1 HRRRRRRRHR
11 REPRRSLT
19 LSTPAS
25 TGSAVALPLLLAL
38 ALVLLALGAGLA
50 RLPGRALGRG
60 LELIEPLAE
69 RAGQR
74 AQLADLVAQPPHV
87 VGERGALLQ
96 IADHLAG
103 AAAQPAVELAIDQ
116 AAERIDRR
124 RIADHG
130 ERLDGGG
137 LDAEVAV
144 REHQLEPL
152 ADVAGLAI

>member
-1 HRRRRRRRHR
+1 SIPATWRMSY
-11 REPRRSLT
+11 RS
-19 LSTPAS
+19 AI
-25 TGSAVALPLLLAL
+25 ALLLLLL
-38 ALVLLALGAGLA
+38 ALVLLALAAALA
-50 RLPGRALGRG
+50 RLAGPAPGGG
-60 LELIEPLAE
+60 LELVDPLAE

-116 AAERIDRR
+116 AAEGVDRR

-144 REHQLEPL
+144 LQHQLEPL
-152 ADVAGLAI
+152 